1 MATAKIIFL
10 SPCLL
15 ECYFQSKTKIE
26 PDLRLAMIGKKAKID
41 PLRSASEATVQRNTS
56 QRAHKEPYNSLRAAL

>member
-1 MATAKIIFL
+1 MRPNFSGSHTFSLMATAKIIFL
-10 SPCLL
+10 SPCPL

-41 PLRSASEATVQRNTS
+41 PLRSASEATCNAMQ
-56 QRAHKEPYNSLRAAL
+56 H

>member
-10 SPCLL
+10 SPCPL

-41 PLRSASEATVQRNTS
+41 PVRSASEATWNATQ
-56 QRAHKEPYNSLRAAL
+56 H